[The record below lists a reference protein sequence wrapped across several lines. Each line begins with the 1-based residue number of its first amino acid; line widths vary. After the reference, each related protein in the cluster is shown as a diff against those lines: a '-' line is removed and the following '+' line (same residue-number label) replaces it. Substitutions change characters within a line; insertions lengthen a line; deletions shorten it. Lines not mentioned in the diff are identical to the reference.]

1 MEERLKQVLR
11 ELGHTDEEIFLE
23 TNASGAVGGYIVSD
37 AFRGESQISRQ
48 AQLWAR
54 LRQTLSPEDI
64 VGVVAILTMTPAEV
78 AED

>member
-1 MEERLKQVLR
+1 
-11 ELGHTDEEIFLE
+11 
-23 TNASGAVGGYIVSD
+23 VSD
-37 AFRGESQISRQ
+37 AFRGESQINRQ

-64 VGVVAILTMTPAEV
+64 VGVVAILTTTPAEV